1 MSLKKI
7 IWALSLGTYTN
18 QSIAK
23 YVWVWH
29 CKQISKHIF
38 LLLHCLQTF
47 LNLFVMFVLVVLS
60 IFLSVLSIILLTYY
74 YYFVIIIFF
83 IVILENLITINNIES
98 AKVIGIKP
106 GAESQ
111 F

>member
-7 IWALSLGTYTN
+7 IWALSLGTYTV
-18 QSIAK
+18 QSVAK

-29 CKQISKHIF
+29 CKQYLNIF

-47 LNLFVMFVLVVLS
+47 LNLFVMFILVVLS